1 MRQEVNEKMRED
13 EGRGER
19 GEKKSKRLQIGV
31 GRHGQPYVY
40 IE

>member
-1 MRQEVNEKMRED
+1 MRE
-13 EGRGER
+13 EERR

-31 GRHGQPYVY
+31 DRHGQPYVY